1 MREYVMLTYSEAL
14 LYPDFKRRFNYL
26 KLDGIVAHSTFG
38 GHRYLN
44 QALYQ
49 SDEWKRTRR
58 NVILRDDGCDLAI
71 PDRPIRGKI
80 LVHHIE
86 PITQDDIFNRSPKVF
101 DPDNLITVSLET
113 HNALHYGDYS
123 LVAKDV
129 VIRQPND
136 TTPWL

>member
-1 MREYVMLTYSEAL
+1 MANLSYTEAL

-86 PITQDDIFNRSPKVF
+86 PITQDDILNRSAKVF

-136 TTPWL
+136 TSPWL

>member
-1 MREYVMLTYSEAL
+1 MLRLSYSEAL

-49 SDEWKRTRR
+49 SDEWKRVRR

>member
-1 MREYVMLTYSEAL
+1 MLTYSEAL

-26 KLDGIVAHSTFG
+26 KLDGVVAHSTFG

-49 SDEWKRTRR
+49 SDEWKRIRR

-86 PITQDDIFNRSPKVF
+86 PITHDDILNRDPIIF
-101 DPDNLITVSLET
+101 DLDNLITVSFET

-129 VIRQPND
+129 ITRRPND

>member
-1 MREYVMLTYSEAL
+1 MANLSYSEAL
-14 LYPDFKRRFNYL
+14 LYPDFERRFNYL
-26 KLDGIVAHSTFG
+26 KLNGIVAHSTFG

-49 SDEWKRTRR
+49 SDEWRRTHR

-71 PDRPIRGKI
+71 PDRPIYGKI

-86 PITQDDIFNRSPKVF
+86 PITQDDILNRSPKVF
-101 DPDNLITVSLET
+101 DLDNLITVSLET

-123 LVAKDV
+123 LVAKDAS
-129 VIRQPND
+129 IRKPND
-136 TTPWL
+136 TAPWL

>member
-1 MREYVMLTYSEAL
+1 MRTYSDAL
-14 LYPDFKRRFNYL
+14 LYRDFERRFNYL

-49 SDEWKRTRR
+49 SDEWKRVRR
-58 NVILRDDGCDLAI
+58 EVILRDDGCDLAI
-71 PDRPIRGKI
+71 PDRPIHGKI
-80 LVHHIE
+80 LVHHIN
-86 PITQDDIFNRSPKVF
+86 PITQEDIVNRAAAIF
-101 DPDNLITVSLET
+101 DPDNLITVSFET

-129 VIRQPND
+129 ISRKPND
-136 TTPWL
+136 TSPWL

>member
-1 MREYVMLTYSEAL
+1 MRTYTGAL
-14 LYPDFKRRFNYL
+14 DYHDFEHRFDYL
-26 KLDGIVAHSTFG
+26 KLNGVVAHSTFG

-49 SDEWKRTRR
+49 SDEWRR
-58 NVILRDDGCDLAI
+58 IRRLVIIRDDGCDLAI
-71 PDRPIRGKI
+71 PDRPIYGRV

-86 PITQDDIFNRSPKVF
+86 PITAKDILNRAPIVF
-101 DPDNLITVSLET
+101 DLDNLITVSHET

-129 VIRQPND
+129 IIRRPND
-136 TTPWL
+136 TSPWLGD

>member
-1 MREYVMLTYSEAL
+1 MRTYSDAL
-14 LYPDFKRRFNYL
+14 LYRDFKRRFNYL

-49 SDEWKRTRR
+49 SDEWKRVRR
-58 NVILRDDGCDLAI
+58 EVILRDDGCDLAI
-71 PDRPIRGKI
+71 PDRPIHGKI
-80 LVHHIE
+80 LVHHIN
-86 PITQDDIFNRSPKVF
+86 PITQEDIVNRAAAIF
-101 DPDNLITVSLET
+101 DPDNLITVSFET

-129 VIRQPND
+129 IARKPND
-136 TTPWL
+136 TSPWL